1 MAKTNIV
8 YLVKQAI
15 SLGLHVVQPCE
26 NLEDFLDAAFYT
38 MTCLAK
44 LRHPSGIALDDGD
57 GLAALADEAADDA
70 ARRRGRVGVLGEVV
84 GADDGVVVV
93 LAVLPAVLGVVARL
107 AHLQVQDG
115 VGLSGA
121 MDSKLRMVH
130 KVPGDKINCS

>member
-1 MAKTNIV
+1 M
-8 YLVKQAI
+8 
-15 SLGLHVVQPCE
+15 LHSV
-26 NLEDFLDAAFYT
+26 
-38 MTCLAK
+38 TCLSE
-44 LRHPSGIALDDGD
+44 LRHPSGVALDDGD

-93 LAVLPAVLGVVARL
+93 LVRRSSAAAVLPAVLGVVARL

-121 MDSKLRMVH
+121 IDSKLRTVH
-130 KVPGDKINCS
+130 KVW

>member
-1 MAKTNIV
+1 
-8 YLVKQAI
+8 
-15 SLGLHVVQPCE
+15 
-26 NLEDFLDAAFYT
+26 
-38 MTCLAK
+38 MTCLSE

-84 GADDGVVVV
+84 GTDNGVVVV

-121 MDSKLRMVH
+121 MDSKPRM
-130 KVPGDKINCS
+130 